1 MGPQFSPYKS
11 WASIWSTVQPTVQL
25 LLSHPSPPVLSPP
38 RPPPYSSQCRRR
50 GRPAALVW
58 GGDGTGRRPNGGDV
72 RAAVASASVGARA
85 TAAAAAARRRACD
98 GGRRRTGR
106 AGLRR
111 RRGDANLVFDEM
123 PTRNVVTWS

>member
-1 MGPQFSPYKS
+1 M
-11 WASIWSTVQPTVQL
+11 
-25 LLSHPSPPVLSPP
+25 
-38 RPPPYSSQCRRR
+38 
-50 GRPAALVW
+50 VW
-58 GGDGTGRRPNGGDV
+58 GGDGTGRRPDGGDV